1 MPHGIRS
8 AMKSPIA
15 VVVLAAGAGT
25 RMKSAVPKVLH
36 PLAGWP
42 MVRHVLENVA
52 QLKPARIIGVV
63 SPGAKGVAAAFAPYP
78 TVVQRQP
85 LGTGHATKAALGA
98 LKGHRGPVLVV
109 FADAPLVTT
118 AARSWR
124 QASIS
129 LWIVAV
135 GVLGF
140 TASDP
145 TPYGRLIVR
154 RGVLEKIVESRD
166 ADEAEK
172 AIDFCNSGVMCVDG
186 ALLAQ
191 LLAGI
196 GNKNVKREYYLVDAV
211 AVARAAGHR
220 AIAIEGD
227 EAEFQGVNSRAELA
241 VAERALQQRLRA
253 AALAAG
259 VTMSD
264 PDTVWLSADTRFA
277 PDVTIGPNVRF
288 GLGVSVGPNVEIKAF
303 CDIEGARIGK
313 GAIIGPF
320 ARIRPGSDVADD
332 VHIGNFVEL
341 KATRMG
347 RGAKANHLAYLGDS
361 DIGAR
366 SNIGAG
372 TIAVNYD
379 GFGKWRTVIGDDAF
393 IGSNSSLV
401 APIRVG
407 RGANVTAGSAITED
421 VPAGAVAFGRA
432 RQVTKKGRA
441 APLRAKLKARAAAA
455 KRAKAKKK

>member
-1 MPHGIRS
+1 
-8 AMKSPIA
+8 MKSPIA

-25 RMKSAVPKVLH
+25 RMKSALHKVLH

-42 MVRHVLENVA
+42 MVRHVLDNVER
-52 QLKPARIIGVV
+52 LNPSRIIGVV
-63 SPGAKGVAAAFAPYP
+63 SPGAKDVTAAFAPHR
-78 TVVQRQP
+78 TVVQSKP
-85 LGTGHATKAALGA
+85 LGTGHATKAALRA
-98 LKGHRGPVLVV
+98 LKGHRGLVLVV
-109 FADAPLVTT
+109 YADAPLVTT
-118 AARSWR
+118 VTLQKLIDACRKENA
-124 QASIS
+124 
-129 LWIVAV
+129 AV

-140 TASDP
+140 VASDP

-166 ADEAEK
+166 ADETEK
-172 AIDFCNSGVMCVDG
+172 AIDFCNSGVMCLDG
-186 ALLAQ
+186 ALLVD
-191 LLAGI
+191 LLSGI
-196 GNKNVKREYYLVDAV
+196 RNDNVKREYYLTDAV

-241 VAERALQQRLRA
+241 IAEQALQQRLRA
-253 AALAAG
+253 AALAGG
-259 VTMSD
+259 VTMTD
-264 PDTVWLSADTRFA
+264 PGTVWLSADTKFA
-277 PDVTIGPNVRF
+277 NDVTIGPNVRF
-288 GLGVSVGPNVEIKAF
+288 GPGVSVGPNVEIKAF

-313 GAIIGPF
+313 GALIGPF
-320 ARIRPGSDVADD
+320 ARIRRGSEVADD

-379 GFGKWRTVIGDDAF
+379 GFGKWRTVIGEDAF

-401 APIRVG
+401 APVRIG

-432 RQVTKKGRA
+432 RQVIKKGRA

-455 KRAKAKKK
+455 KRAKNKKKM